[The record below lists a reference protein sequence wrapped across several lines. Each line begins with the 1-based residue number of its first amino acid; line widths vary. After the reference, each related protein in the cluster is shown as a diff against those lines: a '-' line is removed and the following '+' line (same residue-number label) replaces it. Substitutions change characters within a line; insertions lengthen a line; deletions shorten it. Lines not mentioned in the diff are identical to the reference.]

1 MGRARESTLGKK
13 LGRGIGGRRFECQ
26 VPLVRGGEDMS
37 EVPDELR
44 YTKEHEW
51 IRIEGDNVVIGVTDY
66 AQDALTDVVWVE
78 LPEIGSVVGSMES
91 FASVESVKSVSEI
104 YAPVSGEVLEV
115 NDSLEDS
122 PEQINEDPYG
132 NGWICKMAIS
142 DPAELVDLLDG
153 ATYRSLIEE

>member
-1 MGRARESTLGKK
+1 
-13 LGRGIGGRRFECQ
+13 
-26 VPLVRGGEDMS
+26 MS

-51 IRIEGDNVVIGVTDY
+51 IRIEGDSVIIGVTDY

-78 LPEIGSVVGSMES
+78 LPEIGAVVESMES

-104 YAPVSGEVLEV
+104 YAPVGGEVLEV

-132 NGWICKMAIS
+132 NGWICKMSLADAS
-142 DPAELVDLLDG
+142 ELENLLDG
-153 ATYRSLIEE
+153 ATYRGLIEE